1 MAKSDIFKL
10 SGITRQKAFKK
21 AIQTARTTLNDQ
33 LETYLTMFELT
44 GSTSEVLVDE
54 VIKERDTELM
64 LKEIWYDVA
73 PTFAKRTYEA
83 IKGGKVKFEFSDTA
97 FNIWL
102 EKELAIHSAELV
114 QSITESTRT
123 FIKRRLAAGV
133 KQGLSIP
140 NMAKLIRNEI
150 GGINKRRAV
159 TIARTEVIGA
169 SNAASL
175 YGAQQSGTSLLKI
188 WIPAKQ
194 MRTRGAR
201 PKDQFDHFHMDQHEP
216 IELDALFTV
225 SGERL
230 KYPGDGSNGASG
242 GNIINCRCA
251 IGYKRRP
258 S

>member
-1 MAKSDIFKL
+1 MAKSDIFRL

-21 AIQTARTTLNDQ
+21 AIQTARTTLNEQ
-33 LETYLTMFELT
+33 LDTYLKMLELT
-44 GSTSEVLVDE
+44 GSTSEALVDE
-54 VIKERDTELM
+54 VIQTRDTELM

-97 FNIWL
+97 FTNWL
-102 EKELAIHSAELV
+102 TEWAATESALKV
-114 QSITESTRT
+114 VDITTSTRT

-133 KQGLSIP
+133 KDGLSIP

-159 TIARTEVIGA
+159 TIARTEVIGS

-201 PKDQFDHFHMDQHEP
+201 PKDKFDHFHMDKHEP

-225 SGERL
+225 SGE
-230 KYPGDGSNGASG
+230 KMKHPGDGSNGASG